1 MHVTIYHIG
10 YRISRL
16 NLPKLNIIDTWPP
29 HLGHGWRLRVVTFAE
44 VGKQTRL
51 GQYTLY
57 VYIYIY
63 AHVVQQVEMRAI
75 LYAH

>member
-57 VYIYIY
+57 VYIY